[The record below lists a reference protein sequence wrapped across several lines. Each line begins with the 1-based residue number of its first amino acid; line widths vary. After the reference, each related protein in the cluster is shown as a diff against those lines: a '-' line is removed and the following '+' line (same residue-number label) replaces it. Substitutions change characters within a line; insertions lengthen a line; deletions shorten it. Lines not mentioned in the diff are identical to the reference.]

1 MEIPEILEY
10 SDYRRFLNDWYGL
23 RKGSRAGY
31 SYRRFAEDLGF
42 MASNYPHLIVAGKRN
57 LSYDGIQKICDVTDW
72 STKKKRYFETLVLFN
87 QAKEEGEKQRY
98 QKGLEKILGKK
109 RKLLN
114 PDQYAYFS
122 NWYLP
127 ILREIIALKSF
138 VPALEW
144 IIHKLWFRIDKSLVK
159 EGLQILA
166 RLKMIVCEE
175 KTWRQN
181 EEHLATPPYVT
192 SNLIHHYHAEMLKLS
207 QQALS
212 LPNEERD
219 ISALTMGLSRKQF
232 EHVKQR
238 IIEFRDEL
246 QQELEDTN
254 EESDM
259 VAQLNVQ
266 LFSVTRK

>member
-1 MEIPEILEY
+1 MEIPEVLEY

-23 RKGSRAGY
+23 RKASRAGY
-31 SYRRFAEDLGF
+31 SYRRFSEDLGF
-42 MASNYPHLIVAGKRN
+42 TASNYLHLIVTGKRN
-57 LSYDGIQKICDVTDW
+57 LSYDGIQKICDATDW
-72 STKKKRYFETLVLFN
+72 STKKRRYFENLVLFH
-87 QAKEEGEKQRY
+87 QAREEEEKQRY

-127 ILREIIALKSF
+127 VLREIIALKNF
-138 VPALEW
+138 VPTLEW
-144 IIHKLWFRIDKSLVK
+144 IIHKLWFRIDKALVK

-166 RLKMIVCEE
+166 RLKMIVREGT
-175 KTWRQN
+175 TWKQN
-181 EEHLATPPYVT
+181 EAHLATPPYVA

-207 QQALS
+207 QQALN

-219 ISALTMGLSRKQF
+219 VSALTMGLSKGQF
-232 EHVKQR
+232 EHVQQR

-246 QQELEDTN
+246 QQELEDNN

-259 VAQLNVQ
+259 VAQLNIQ